1 MEAGRLA
8 ILSHMV
14 GMLSYWNLYLVQA
27 TKDNLKKYWKAFR
40 ASWPL
45 HFTTYSQLIIWNP
58 SYSPEE
64 SNKRVRFYWVSVS

>member
-27 TKDNLKKYWKAFR
+27 TKDNLKKY
-40 ASWPL
+40 
-45 HFTTYSQLIIWNP
+45 
-58 SYSPEE
+58 
-64 SNKRVRFYWVSVS
+64 